1 MVRFKY
7 LLPLFVAISMAFVS
21 CQDTEGKLMNGMLL
35 PDIEL
40 PDANGQT
47 IALSSLQG
55 KLVLVD
61 IWASW
66 CTPCRKQNP
75 KIVEIY
81 KKYKDASFD
90 GAEGFVVYNISL
102 DSDKAAWLK
111 AIKDDKLIW
120 PTHVSELKGW
130 ESKAVETYN
139 IDAVPTSY
147 LIDGTGMIIGT
158 DLNHR
163 QLEQILQKRSAK
175 H

>member
-1 MVRFKY
+1 
-7 LLPLFVAISMAFVS
+7 MATVG
-21 CQDTEGKLMNGMLL
+21 CQSTEGKLMNGMQL

-47 IALSSLQG
+47 ISLSSLQG

-61 IWASW
+61 VWASW

-81 KKYKDASFD
+81 NKYKDTSFD

-102 DSDKAAWLK
+102 DSDREAWLK
-111 AIKDDKLIW
+111 AIKQDKLSW

-130 ESKAVETYN
+130 ESEAVELYN
-139 IDAVPTSY
+139 IDAVPTSF
-147 LIDGTGMIIGT
+147 LIDQNGMIIGT
-158 DLNHR
+158 DLNYR

>member
-1 MVRFKY
+1 MERFKY
-7 LLPLFVAISMAFVS
+7 MLLLLMTLSMAIVG
-21 CQDTEGKLMNGMLL
+21 CQSTDGKLINGMQL

-40 PDANGQT
+40 PDANGQA

-61 IWASW
+61 VWASW

-75 KIVEIY
+75 KIVAIY
-81 KKYKDASFD
+81 NKYKDASFD
-90 GAEGFVVYNISL
+90 GAEGFAVYNISL
-102 DSDKAAWLK
+102 DSDREAWLK
-111 AIKDDKLIW
+111 AIKQDKLNW

-130 ESKAVETYN
+130 ESKAVETYK
-139 IDAVPTSY
+139 IDAVPTSF
-147 LIDGTGMIIGT
+147 LIDESGMIIGT
-158 DLNHR
+158 DLNYR